1 MDDWIALIVASDET
15 AEVPAAPAYRQRINE
30 RYEIWFYPAKDL
42 PPLSVADYSYTA
54 IPKCYGLTDSL
65 ALEESGILQLQKTPT
80 LSLMG
85 QGVFV
90 AIIDT
95 GIRYQDAAFLTDS
108 GKSRIYAMWDQT
120 AENPEKEE
128 PEGLVQYGRTYAQSE
143 IDRAL
148 SSDEPEKIVPEYD
161 SNGHGTFLASVACG
175 SSSVRDSFTGA
186 APEAEL
192 IVVKLREAPEY
203 LKDFFAVPAD
213 TPAYAENDIMAAVA
227 YAERVA
233 KEAGRPLALFLGLG
247 TNHGGHTGTTPLCS
261 LLNTIAADR
270 HRAVISAVGNEG
282 NERHHYF
289 GTAKNAAYPAKVEI
303 NAEKDMPGLWVEVW
317 TLAPEQIAVAVQSPT
332 GELAPKREPFSGES
346 GSYSFLFEGTQ
357 LTIDYRYAGRTRRDQ
372 LVYLRFSDI
381 KKGLWT
387 IRVYPQNAI
396 TGEFHA
402 WLPMKELMDGEAFF
416 LESTP
421 DVTLTS
427 PADAAVPM
435 AVAGYDSASGAL
447 YYESGRGPDADGVLR
462 PDFAAPAVEL
472 TGRGLRDNYVTGTG
486 TSGAAAVTA
495 GACAQILEWA
505 VVRKNALG
513 INSVDIKNLL
523 CRSAKREQGQEYPS
537 TALGYGKLDV
547 YAAFETI
554 RG

>member
-1 MDDWIALIVASDET
+1 
-15 AEVPAAPAYRQRINE
+15 
-30 RYEIWFYPAKDL
+30 
-42 PPLSVADYSYTA
+42 
-54 IPKCYGLTDSL
+54 
-65 ALEESGILQLQKTPT
+65 
-80 LSLMG
+80 
-85 QGVFV
+85 
-90 AIIDT
+90 
-95 GIRYQDAAFLTDS
+95 
-108 GKSRIYAMWDQT
+108 
-120 AENPEKEE
+120 
-128 PEGLVQYGRTYAQSE
+128 
-143 IDRAL
+143 
-148 SSDEPEKIVPEYD
+148 
-161 SNGHGTFLASVACG
+161 
-175 SSSVRDSFTGA
+175 
-186 APEAEL
+186 
-192 IVVKLREAPEY
+192 VVKLREAPEY
-203 LKDFFAVPAD
+203 LKNFFAIPAD

-233 KEAGRPLALFLGLG
+233 KEAGRPLVLFLGLG

-303 NAEKDMPGLWVEVW
+303 NVEKDMPGLWVEVW

-346 GSYSFLFEGTQ
+346 GKYSFLFEGTR

-447 YYESGRGPDADGVLR
+447 YYESGRGPDADGVMR

-523 CRSAKREQGQEYPS
+523 CRSAKREPGQEYPS
-537 TALGYGKLDV
+537 TSLGYGKLDV